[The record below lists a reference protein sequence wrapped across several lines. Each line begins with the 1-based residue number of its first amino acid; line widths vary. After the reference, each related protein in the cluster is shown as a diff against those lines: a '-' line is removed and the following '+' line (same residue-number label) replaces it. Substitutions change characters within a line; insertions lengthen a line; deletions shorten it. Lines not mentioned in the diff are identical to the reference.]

1 MSKYETGLNEAYSAS
16 EGHSLNEMSG
26 WYSMNRAN
34 YRKLKKGRCVGCDHP
49 AWCPS
54 KNVNPKRACVKCRKE
69 ATKRN
74 KENNNASSD

>member
-1 MSKYETGLNEAYSAS
+1 
-16 EGHSLNEMSG
+16 
-26 WYSMNRAN
+26 MNRAN

-54 KNVNPKRACVKCRKE
+54 KNVNPKRACIKCRKE

>member
-1 MSKYETGLNEAYSAS
+1 
-16 EGHSLNEMSG
+16 
-26 WYSMNRAN
+26 MNRAN
-34 YRKLKKGRCVGCDHP
+34 YRKLKKGRYIGCDHP

-74 KENNNASSD
+74 KEIKYEYIP